1 MVGISIVRTRAAEPY
16 AERARHRGL
25 ALSRIR
31 ARMFIPVTQPDLLRA
46 CCVQP
51 LELRGGHYPQRGQTR
66 GDEVGR
72 VIEPRGNPP
81 EIEVR
86 RLPMADSG
94 IERIDCLVRHGAGNA

>member
-16 AERARHRGL
+16 AERARYRGL

-51 LELRGGHYPQRGQTR
+51 LELRGGHFRRDIGARALRPSSFASLPTR
-66 GDEVGR
+66 
-72 VIEPRGNPP
+72 
-81 EIEVR
+81 
-86 RLPMADSG
+86 
-94 IERIDCLVRHGAGNA
+94 H